1 MSAVVLIN
9 KHIEDKDNRLRSE
22 IRDKIGALF
31 VNQNDDDPLVTIEDG
46 LYDSPMNNATVKNFK
61 RAKIPS
67 KPSKSLWVDT
77 DVPMEIEMYERALE
91 DWKSSY
97 GDVAS
102 LWDLNWGDSNY
113 HNSDDE
119 GWQIVGM
126 NFSGADENCIHIF
139 YIFPYRVALKK
150 TAWYNYYTVPQA
162 VSEAYEFFSSDSK
175 SRISDRFEKG
185 SYFRIWSKIYDC
197 QNEYYG
203 IYINDKTHSWL
214 AGMHIPGASSPENG
228 GPVGY
233 MWMHNDYYRVYV
245 AVSQYT
251 NYGIFK
257 HGWNPDIRERNKLL
271 LLWLIAIA
279 VIFLTPIIVTSIRII
294 HNNNKE
300 KTVSIKREIL
310 DK

>member
-1 MSAVVLIN
+1 MKRSVIIIILSLLWIGVSMSAVVLIN

-175 SRISDRFEKG
+175 
-185 SYFRIWSKIYDC
+185 
-197 QNEYYG
+197 
-203 IYINDKTHSWL
+203 
-214 AGMHIPGASSPENG
+214 
-228 GPVGY
+228 
-233 MWMHNDYYRVYV
+233 
-245 AVSQYT
+245 
-251 NYGIFK
+251 
-257 HGWNPDIRERNKLL
+257 
-271 LLWLIAIA
+271 
-279 VIFLTPIIVTSIRII
+279 
-294 HNNNKE
+294 
-300 KTVSIKREIL
+300 
-310 DK
+310 